1 MIDALWQEYM
11 FKLEPPPNEGSY
23 DTNYS
28 IGKTMNKKPAGCCLQ
43 EDGKDLVQPTEDG
56 HGRDKVVKKVQQ
68 ARLARLVRLKVL
80 HWLASRAI
88 ACLSTRMWSEPHTT
102 RPRDKVRPPVATS
115 SRIRLPSV

>member
-1 MIDALWQEYM
+1 LIDALWQEYM

-43 EDGKDLVQPTEDG
+43 EDGKDLVQPSTEDG

-68 ARLARLVRLKVL
+68 ARLAGALVVRLKVL
-80 HWLASRAI
+80 HCAG
-88 ACLSTRMWSEPHTT
+88 
-102 RPRDKVRPPVATS
+102 
-115 SRIRLPSV
+115 